1 MKNKLS
7 TNDDNYAGENPIGGY
22 FDVDTEDAAG
32 AYDELDYYDEIHK
45 AYNDQFTPLQD
56 IEWKSSGWDYEFD
69 ENEPYME
76 ENDFINTSETNMS
89 YININMEYDKFDS
102 SMGRDRRNKIFDK
115 DYIQQ
120 SEDNIEEKIEEI
132 ELRED
137 DFLKRSE
144 INFKTIY
151 KNDIGLS
158 INVGGNII

>member
-1 MKNKLS
+1 
-7 TNDDNYAGENPIGGY
+7 
-22 FDVDTEDAAG
+22 
-32 AYDELDYYDEIHK
+32 
-45 AYNDQFTPLQD
+45 
-56 IEWKSSGWDYEFD
+56 
-69 ENEPYME
+69 
-76 ENDFINTSETNMS
+76 
-89 YININMEYDKFDS
+89 MEYDKFDS